1 VNFRVIYLL
10 QTFSNVIFLYS
21 CAAVD
26 KISTVHYV
34 ACCGPC
40 VMAEVVVLIS
50 EGDVKIER

>member
-1 VNFRVIYLL
+1 MNFRVIYLL